1 MPLGILAGKRQW
13 QSKATV
19 GNSNERIFGQD
30 SCSSF
35 YMSHVVRK
43 PDFFHFS
50 HKTYAPGQRQILF
63 WSFTLLHLIPS
74 LHFPLAPLNSKSERR
89 CGAASSQR
97 AGKIQGASPSSPE
110 GGFCIRLSAEMPGS
124 GTAGRRPGVAVH
136 LASWLGERRCH
147 GNCQLHRGHRKPKK

>member
-1 MPLGILAGKRQW
+1 MPLGILAGKRQC

-30 SCSSF
+30 SCFSF

-43 PDFFHFS
+43 TDFFHFS